1 MRSNKIPI
9 DATIAMGIA
18 FALVCLATLIDDLMF
33 AAVMTPLVYLAGAY
47 AMSRMT
53 IRDSM
58 LRLMFLAL
66 VLQDPNDGSPIA
78 DWSPPFAG
86 AGAALLDHLKA
97 PGRALGFVDWASFSV
112 MDLLLVTLLLI
123 AYSRRMLKSKLDTT
137 DRLPTPTPM
146 LRLAAV
152 SLIGTAITLLWGLAT
167 GGEVS
172 KALWQL
178 NRVMYL
184 PVLFYLFQQGL
195 RGPQDLSALLKVI
208 IFAAVYK
215 SLIALFVVANFSVLP
230 SPENGSTRPVYATGH
245 QDSVLYATAFA
256 TLLVLLLERVGG
268 VKRAL
273 RRTLLLLPIIGAGI
287 WANNRRTAWV
297 QVGAVFG
304 AVYLMTGP
312 NPVKRAIQRAL
323 LLLVPVLTI
332 YLVVGWN
339 RAGGVFAPAQ
349 TLRSVI
355 DPKSDG
361 SSMWRELENFDL
373 LQTLKAYPLLGIGYG
388 HPYLE
393 IVKLPAVAYDLE
405 TYCPHNSLLGIWAY
419 AGVFGFTTLTLL
431 WVCGIYFA
439 VRTYHAAREP
449 DVRAGALSI
458 VGAFVVYLI
467 QCWADLGIGSW
478 VGVFII
484 GAGLA
489 MAGKLASHERQ
500 W

>member
-1 MRSNKIPI
+1 MRSNTIPI

-18 FALVCLATLIDDLMF
+18 FGLVCLGTLIGDLMTG
-33 AAVMTPLVYLAGAY
+33 AVLTPLVYLACAY
-47 AMSRMT
+47 AMMRMT

-123 AYSRRMLKSKLDTT
+123 AYSRRVLKSKLDVT
-137 DRLPTPTPM
+137 DRLPTPSPM
-146 LRLAAV
+146 LRLAAL
-152 SLIGTAITLLWGLAT
+152 SLIGTAVALLWGLAT
-167 GGEVS
+167 GGQVS

-184 PVLFYLFQQGL
+184 PVLFYLFHQGL
-195 RGPQDLSALLKVI
+195 RGPQDLRALLKVV

-215 SLIALFVVANFSVLP
+215 SLIALFVVANFSVPP
-230 SPENGSTRPVYATGH
+230 SPENGSTRPPYATGH
-245 QDSVLYATAFA
+245 QDSVLFATAFA
-256 TLLVLLLERVGG
+256 TLLVLVLERVGG
-268 VKRAL
+268 VKRAI
-273 RRTLLLLPIIGAGI
+273 RRAVLLLPIIGGGI

-297 QVGAVFG
+297 QVAAAFG
-304 AVYLMTGP
+304 AVYLLTGP
-312 NPVKRAIQRAL
+312 SPVKRTIQRAL
-323 LLLVPVLTI
+323 LVLAPVIGI
-332 YLVVGWN
+332 YLVVGWD
-339 RAGGVFAPAQ
+339 RGGGMFAPVH

-355 DPKSDG
+355 DAKSDG

-373 LQTLKAYPLLGIGYG
+373 MQTLKAYPLLGVGYG

-419 AGVFGFTTLTLL
+419 AGVLGFTTLTLL
-431 WVCGIYFA
+431 WVCGMYFA
-439 VRTYHAAREP
+439 VRTYHASREP
-449 DVRAGALSI
+449 EVRAGALSI

-484 GAGLA
+484 GAAFA
-489 MAGKLASHERQ
+489 MAGKLASHQRQ